1 MRVVAGKY
9 KGKRLEF
16 PKDEKIR
23 PTADM
28 VKQALFSS
36 LFNVEGL
43 AFLDLFCGCG
53 GIGIEALSRGAKL
66 VHFVDKSSKS
76 ILYTKQNLVGMET
89 NYKLFKCDFQSFL
102 KKIDCSYDIIFM
114 DPPYANLEF
123 YHIALNL
130 IFDRKLL
137 NKDGKIII
145 EHDNTLIGNFKNYKL
160 LSTKRYGKKYLSYL
174 QPNCF

>member
-102 KKIDCSYDIIFM
+102 KKERF
-114 DPPYANLEF
+114 
-123 YHIALNL
+123 LNL
-130 IFDRKLL
+130 PILHFILHGFVHFL
-137 NKDGKIII
+137 I
-145 EHDNTLIGNFKNYKL
+145 EHFICHVFCLIHFDI
-160 LSTKRYGKKYLSYL
+160 
-174 QPNCF
+174 F